1 MAEEYLTSYR
11 QITPECCIHCQE
23 KVDKQ
28 QKQDMQEKQDSTC
41 KHAEDVCQDC
51 LEKVQTTTE
60 DSPRKDSLSFGSKLI
75 LFPTVSS
82 FLMASGAFWVVS
94 TKMFYTAA
102 KIAVKLIA
110 TPTE

>member
-1 MAEEYLTSYR
+1 MSDKF
-11 QITPECCIHCQE
+11 CQ
-23 KVDKQ
+23 
-28 QKQDMQEKQDSTC
+28 
-41 KHAEDVCQDC
+41 HC

-60 DSPRKDSLSFGSKLI
+60 DSPRKDSLPFASKLI

-82 FLMASGAFWVVS
+82 FLVASGALWVVS
-94 TKMFYTAA
+94 TKIFYTAA